1 MRKLLLLGV
10 ASIALFAVSCQQKPA
25 EQPVGEQKP
34 TEQQQPVGEQQQQ
47 QPAGEQQQQSADEQQ
62 QPAGEQQQQQPA
74 GEQQQQPAGEKK

>member
-25 EQPVGEQKP
+25 EQ
-34 TEQQQPVGEQQQQ
+34 
-47 QPAGEQQQQSADEQQ
+47 Q

-74 GEQQQQPAGEKK
+74 GEQQQQPAGEQQQQQPAGEKK

>member
-47 QPAGEQQQQSADEQQ
+47 PAGEQQQQSADEQQ